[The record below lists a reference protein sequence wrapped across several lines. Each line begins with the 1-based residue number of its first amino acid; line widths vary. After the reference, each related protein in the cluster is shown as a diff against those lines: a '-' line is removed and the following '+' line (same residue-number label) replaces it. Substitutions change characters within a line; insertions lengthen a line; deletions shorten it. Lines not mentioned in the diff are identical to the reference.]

1 MFCAKFVN
9 NWPTDSAEESL
20 SMLSM
25 HLNFIIAQ
33 VSTNGKAVFFFKANV
48 RTVEKRIFFAES
60 NEELKEYLSYDNMI

>member
-1 MFCAKFVN
+1 M
-9 NWPTDSAEESL
+9 PSL
-20 SMLSM
+20 LIIDPLILPKKVYQTLSM

-33 VSTNGKAVFFFKANV
+33 LSTNGKAVFFFKANV